1 MKWILLV
8 VAVIAELFLWFS
20 LGYTYDSVERLFEQ
34 IVFYSGLAIIGF
46 SLLAPVFEASD
57 EAHGD
62 TSSRGKLE
70 EYSQYALMVF
80 IGMALIGAVLGATL
94 VNLFIGVFITGD
106 YFYAR

>member
-34 IVFYSGLAIIGF
+34 IVFYSGIVIIAF
-46 SLLAPVFEASD
+46 ALFVPALEASD
-57 EAHGD
+57 ESHGSI
-62 TSSRGKLE
+62 SSEGNLE
-70 EYSQYALMVF
+70 RYSQYALIVF
-80 IGMALIGAVLGATL
+80 ILAALLGAVLGATL
-94 VNLFIGVFITGD
+94 INLFTDIFVTGD